1 MYFVHGVCESMSER
15 CIIAYLSE
23 AMEMNNTMTQS
34 ERRVHLIRYL
44 LAEQNES
51 ERDIQCV

>member
-34 ERRVHLIRYL
+34 ERRLHLIRYL

-51 ERDIQCV
+51 ERDI